1 MRGMVGKKGRNAKQG
16 IIGRLGRTASAELKS
31 PVGGQERQE
40 KGRSCGMSGVGSEQR
55 DENRS
60 RVRHT
65 DAVARLYASRECS
78 R

>member
-1 MRGMVGKKGRNAKQG
+1 
-16 IIGRLGRTASAELKS
+16 
-31 PVGGQERQE
+31 
-40 KGRSCGMSGVGSEQR
+40 MSGVGSEQR

-65 DAVARLYASRECS
+65 DAVARLYASQECS